1 MIVKRVVDVKEWDD
15 DNENEGP
22 YRYTVSVDVIAAL
35 WSSEMDATLIGSAQL
50 DAEANLAVDA
60 AGAGAAAA
68 AVAPWEPLKYFY
80 AGL

>member
-22 YRYTVSVDVIAAL
+22 YRYTVSVDVIVTL
-35 WSSEMDATLIGSAQL
+35 WSSAMGATLIGSAQL

-60 AGAGAAAA
+60 AAAAA
-68 AVAPWEPLKYFY
+68 AVAPWDPLKYFY

>member
-60 AGAGAAAA
+60 AAA
-68 AVAPWEPLKYFY
+68 AVAPWDPLKYFY